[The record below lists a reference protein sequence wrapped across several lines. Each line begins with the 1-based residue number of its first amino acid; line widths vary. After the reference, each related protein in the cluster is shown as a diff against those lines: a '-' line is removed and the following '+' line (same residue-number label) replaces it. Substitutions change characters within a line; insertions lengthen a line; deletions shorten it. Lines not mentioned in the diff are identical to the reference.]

1 MKLKLRHCY
10 VFLLVFLSGLQSIAQ
25 INLSAPIPVDPNVR
39 VGKLSNGLT
48 YYIRKNTKPD
58 NKVELRLAVNTGS
71 VLEDKDQRGLAH
83 FMEHMNFNGSKHFP
97 KNELVNYLQ
106 KIGVQ
111 FGADLNAYTGFDETV
126 YILPISTDDPKI
138 VEQGFTVLEDWA
150 FNNLMDKSEI
160 DKERGVVLE
169 ESRLSK
175 GAQQRM
181 LRQYFPK
188 LFNGSLYAERLPI
201 GSDSILKTF
210 QPATLQRFYKQW
222 YRPNLMAVI
231 VVGDIDPAE
240 AEKKIRAHFGSFKN
254 PVASKP
260 RPAIIPIKPRT
271 KPEAM
276 VLTDEENTNT
286 ILEVINYLRPA
297 QKIKTWA
304 DYRKDLVEDMVNSL
318 INERLQELTT
328 KENPPFVYAF
338 TGQQAFIRGYEAFV
352 SFAVLGNNSS
362 KEALDAVVAETER
375 ARKYGF
381 LPSEIE
387 RVKASLLNS
396 AETAF
401 HEKDKLQSAQLVQGY
416 LNNFLQGDPIPGVE
430 NRYKFVSQVLPG
442 ITAEEINAVARK
454 MPDNK
459 NAFALLMAP
468 AKMKDKLPTNDALL
482 SEMVAATKQEVKPYA
497 EKAVAQNLMS
507 ETPTPGKITS
517 ETKNEKL
524 GTTNITLSNGV
535 TITLKPTTYKN
546 DQVLM
551 DAWRWGGYQRFPLSE
566 KDNAK
571 HAANI
576 VNEMGVKDLSPTD
589 LQKFLSGKT
598 VEVTPYIN
606 DYEEG
611 IEGSSSVRD
620 FETFL
625 QLVNLYFTQPRRD
638 ESLFKSMVTKE
649 KGMVQFMKSN
659 PQAFY
664 QDTLMKIVYNSN
676 PWVSVIPTEEEY
688 NNLNLDTALSI
699 YKKVFGNADGMHF
712 TFVGNID
719 LAKAKPLLEKYL
731 GSLPATQ
738 ADHLFKDN
746 NIRPVK
752 GVVEAN
758 IKKGKEEKA
767 LITVLWTGETQYSR
781 EENMAFQALLDVL
794 NISII
799 EKLREELGGMYSGGL
814 RGAIQKRPY
823 VHYSVSASIPTGPD
837 NVDKLTNALLTIIKN
852 AQEKGVE
859 QKDLDK
865 VKETWKKHYR
875 SQLQENNYWLDNLSR
890 AFIDQVD
897 PENILDYEQ
906 KVDKLTVGDLQKA
919 AQKFLAMDNYVKAV
933 LYPENANVP
942 GGVKK
947 TF

>member
-1 MKLKLRHCY
+1 
-10 VFLLVFLSGLQSIAQ
+10 
-25 INLSAPIPVDPNVR
+25 
-39 VGKLSNGLT
+39 
-48 YYIRKNTKPD
+48 
-58 NKVELRLAVNTGS
+58 
-71 VLEDKDQRGLAH
+71 
-83 FMEHMNFNGSKHFP
+83 
-97 KNELVNYLQ
+97 
-106 KIGVQ
+106 
-111 FGADLNAYTGFDETV
+111 
-126 YILPISTDDPKI
+126 
-138 VEQGFTVLEDWA
+138 
-150 FNNLMDKSEI
+150 
-160 DKERGVVLE
+160 
-169 ESRLSK
+169 
-175 GAQQRM
+175 
-181 LRQYFPK
+181 
-188 LFNGSLYAERLPI
+188 
-201 GSDSILKTF
+201 
-210 QPATLQRFYKQW
+210 
-222 YRPNLMAVI
+222 
-231 VVGDIDPAE
+231 
-240 AEKKIRAHFGSFKN
+240 
-254 PVASKP
+254 
-260 RPAIIPIKPRT
+260 
-271 KPEAM
+271 
-276 VLTDEENTNT
+276 
-286 ILEVINYLRPA
+286 
-297 QKIKTWA
+297 
-304 DYRKDLVEDMVNSL
+304 
-318 INERLQELTT
+318 
-328 KENPPFVYAF
+328 
-338 TGQQAFIRGYEAFV
+338 
-352 SFAVLGNNSS
+352 
-362 KEALDAVVAETER
+362 
-375 ARKYGF
+375 
-381 LPSEIE
+381 
-387 RVKASLLNS
+387 
-396 AETAF
+396 
-401 HEKDKLQSAQLVQGY
+401 
-416 LNNFLQGDPIPGVE
+416 
-430 NRYKFVSQVLPG
+430 
-442 ITAEEINAVARK
+442 
-454 MPDNK
+454 
-459 NAFALLMAP
+459 
-468 AKMKDKLPTNDALL
+468 
-482 SEMVAATKQEVKPYA
+482 MVAATKQEVKPYA

-517 ETKNEKL
+517 ETKNDKL

-571 HAANI
+571 HAANV

-664 QDTLMKIVYNSN
+664 QDTLMKIVYNNN

-699 YKKVFGNADGMHF
+699 YKQIFGNADGMHF
-712 TFVGNID
+712 TFVGNMD
-719 LAKAKPLLEKYL
+719 LAKARPLLEKYL
-731 GSLPATQ
+731 GSLPATP

-752 GVVEAN
+752 GIVEAN

-906 KVDKLTVGDLQKA
+906 KVDQLTVGDLQKA